1 VYVSSSRL
9 PQGGEGLFAR
19 RDIRQR
25 EVIALYNGIKVC
37 TVGMP
42 YGLYESSRLPQGGE
56 GLFARRDIRQR
67 EVIALYNGI
76 KVCTVGMSHGL
87 WIV

>member
-19 RDIRQR
+19 RDIRKR

-37 TVGMP
+37 TVGM
-42 YGLYESSRLPQGGE
+42 
-56 GLFARRDIRQR
+56 
-67 EVIALYNGI
+67 
-76 KVCTVGMSHGL
+76 

>member
-19 RDIRQR
+19 RDIRKR

-42 YGLYESSRLPQGGE
+42 HGLYESFKPTTRIFVDAIIHE
-56 GLFARRDIRQR
+56 
-67 EVIALYNGI
+67 
-76 KVCTVGMSHGL
+76 
-87 WIV
+87 